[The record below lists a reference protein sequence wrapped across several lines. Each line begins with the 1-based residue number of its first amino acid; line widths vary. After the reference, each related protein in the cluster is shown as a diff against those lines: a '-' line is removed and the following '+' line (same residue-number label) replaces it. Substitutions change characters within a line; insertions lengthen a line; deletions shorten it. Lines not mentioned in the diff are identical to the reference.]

1 MPVFIP
7 GPAFTPGAALAPG
20 YLQKPFPAPGVSVPA
35 LIPYQLWFNGLT
47 MGPGTAVEF
56 QKIEGMDMPQVRSG
70 DASRAREHGLFIG
83 LDVFGGREVTITA
96 ELGPVVGETFEE
108 SWGDLASATTPGGS
122 IESPLYLNLP
132 GFGTLVS
139 MARCRKRQMPIDI
152 QFALGNLA
160 GVTLQWNSSDPR
172 LYTTP
177 TASATTSPPGT
188 TSGMTFPLGFPFSFG
203 GGSVAGTAQLTNKG
217 NLDCPLLLT
226 ITGPCTNPTVFLTN
240 GLTGATYS
248 LGFDL
253 SINAGD
259 QLVIDTDMHTATYY
273 TAGTTLGSTRLMDM
287 VAGSQWFTLPAE
299 AISTLQFLTGDTVA
313 TGTVTVESC
322 SAYVL

>member
-1 MPVFIP
+1 MSPIVLP
-7 GPAFTPGAALAPG
+7 PSFTPGQPLDAR
-20 YLQKPFPAPGVSVPA
+20 YLQKPFPAPGVTIPA
-35 LIPYQLWFNGLT
+35 LSPYQVWFQGLT
-47 MGPGTAVEF
+47 MGPGTALEF
-56 QKIEGMDMPQVRSG
+56 QKIEGMDMPAVRSG

-83 LDVFGGREVTITA
+83 LDALGGREVTITA

-108 SWGDLASATTPGGS
+108 SWGNLASATTPGGS

-172 LYTTP
+172 LYAAP
-177 TASATTSPPGT
+177 TDSAITSPPGT
-188 TSGMTFPLGFPFSFG
+188 ISGLTFPLGFPFSFG
-203 GGSVAGTAQLTNKG
+203 GGSVAGTIQLTNAG

-226 ITGPCTNPTVFLTN
+226 INGPCTNPSVFLVN
-240 GLTGATYS
+240 GLTGVTYS
-248 LGFDL
+248 LGFAL
-253 SINAGD
+253 SMNAGD

-287 VAGSQWFTLPAE
+287 IAGSQWFTLPAE
-299 AISTLQFLTGDTVA
+299 AVSTLQFLTGDSIA
-313 TGTVTVESC
+313 AGSVTAESC